1 MAVVYLSLGS
11 NMGDREGNLQKAL
24 MELEVIGTVRKV
36 SGFHVTKPFGK
47 TDQPDFLN
55 AAVEFETELLPEE
68 LMLRLN
74 GIEQKLGRVRK
85 VRWGPRT
92 IDIDIIFYGFSVYNR
107 DGIVIPHPEVQ
118 NRDFVL
124 KPLADICPEF
134 VHPVFYKTIRQMQR
148 ELNAKRQDG

>member
-148 ELNAKRQDG
+148 ELDAKRQDG